1 MILIPKATTKT
12 STKPAAAARN
22 DKKSL
27 PTRGARITLIRCPS
41 IFVFLSCRLMC
52 APATSVGNSS
62 LRLIYLWGAKSHGP
76 YFKDKNVDVTTHILM
91 QSMYSL
97 TPISIA

>member
-41 IFVFLSCRLMC
+41 IFVFLPGRLMC
-52 APATSVGNSS
+52 APATSSVGYSS
-62 LRLIYLWGAKSHGP
+62 SFNLWGAKSRGP
-76 YFKDKNVDVTTHILM
+76 YFKIRTYNYVYNIDAKHVHIV
-91 QSMYSL
+91 
-97 TPISIA
+97 